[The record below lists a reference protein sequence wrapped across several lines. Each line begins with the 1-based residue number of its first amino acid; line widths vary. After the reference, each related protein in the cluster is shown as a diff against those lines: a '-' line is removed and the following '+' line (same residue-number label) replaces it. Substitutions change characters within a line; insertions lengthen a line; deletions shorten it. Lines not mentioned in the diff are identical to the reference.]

1 VVAVIRYA
9 HRVGDAIDERELFV
23 QGPVVIFKWRN
34 AAGWPVEYASANAV
48 EVFGHGADDF
58 VSGRVSYGAVLHP
71 DDAPR
76 VAREVEVGTASG
88 ARGWAHEHYRVL
100 HKDGSV
106 RWLYDYT
113 RVVRD
118 AAGAV
123 THYLGYVI
131 DISERI
137 AAEDEARELERRLLH
152 AQKLESLG
160 LLAGGVAHD
169 FNNLLTGI
177 LGQASLA
184 RQQLATVPSEFRRA
198 LDQIEGLA
206 RRASG
211 LTRQLLAYSG
221 KGRFVIEPI
230 ELGAVVRELA
240 PMFGVIVPKAAQLV
254 VEVDPAATVI
264 MGDRSQIEQV
274 VMNLITNAAEALDD
288 GPGTISVRV
297 SRVARADQPPQVV
310 LEVDDTGRGM
320 DPDTAARVF
329 DPFFTTKGAGRGL
342 GMSAVL
348 GIVRAHHGR
357 IEVASR
363 PGHGTR
369 FRVECPA
376 LDVAV
381 APTPPT
387 PAEAP
392 RGPRGTIL
400 VVDDEAAIRAS
411 VSAILGYLGYQV
423 IQAADGA
430 AAVEIIERGVP
441 VTAALVD
448 MTMPVLSGPDTAQA
462 LARLAP
468 ELAIVMTSGYSE
480 EAAALQ
486 LGEIRVGGFLQK
498 PFGLDELARALDQ
511 AMNR

>member
-1 VVAVIRYA
+1 M
-9 HRVGDAIDERELFV
+9 GDELDEREIFV
-23 QGPVVIFKWRN
+23 EGPVVIFKWRN

-58 VSGRVSYGAVLHP
+58 VSGRVSYGEVLHP
-71 DDAPR
+71 DDAGR
-76 VAREVEVGTASG
+76 VGREVAAGTASG

-113 RVVRD
+113 RVIRD
-118 AAGAV
+118 AAGAA

-137 AAEDEARELERRLLH
+137 AAEEEARELERRLLH

-184 RQQLATVPSEFRRA
+184 RQQLANVPGEFRRA

-221 KGRFVIEPI
+221 KGRFVIEPVD
-230 ELGAVVRELA
+230 LGAVVRELA
-240 PMFGVIVPKAAQLV
+240 PMLMVVVPKAARL
-254 VEVDPAATVI
+254 EVDADGPTVI
-264 MGDRSQIEQV
+264 MGDRSQVEQV
-274 VMNLITNAAEALDD
+274 VMNLITNAAEALDG
-288 GPGTISVRV
+288 GPGEIVARV
-297 SRVARADQPPQVV
+297 SRIARADEPPQVV
-310 LEVDDTGRGM
+310 LEVRDTGRGM
-320 DPDTAARVF
+320 TAETVARVF

-348 GIVRAHHGR
+348 GIVRSHHGR
-357 IEVASR
+357 IEVASQ
-363 PGHGTR
+363 PGEGTG
-369 FRVECPA
+369 FRVEFPA
-376 LDVAV
+376 LDADVAT
-381 APTPPT
+381 ASSPR
-387 PAEAP
+387 AEEP
-392 RGPRGTIL
+392 DGPRGTVL

-411 VSAILGYLGYQV
+411 VAAILGYLGYEV
-423 IQAADGA
+423 IQAEDGA
-430 AAVEIIERGVP
+430 AAVAIVERGVP
-441 VTAALVD
+441 ITAALVD

-462 LARLAP
+462 LIRLAP
-468 ELAIVMTSGYSE
+468 DLAIVMTSGYSE
-480 EAAALQ
+480 EAATLQ
-486 LGEIRVGGFLQK
+486 LGEFRVGGFLQK
-498 PFGLDELARALDQ
+498 PFGLDELAQALARAL
-511 AMNR
+511 NR

>member
-254 VEVDPAATVI
+254 VEVDPGATVI

-288 GPGTISVRV
+288 APAAASACRRCSASSAPTTGGSRSPAAPATAPASASSVRRST
-297 SRVARADQPPQVV
+297 SRSRPRRPRRPRRRAAP
-310 LEVDDTGRGM
+310 
-320 DPDTAARVF
+320 AARSWWS
-329 DPFFTTKGAGRGL
+329 TTRRR
-342 GMSAVL
+342 SAPAC
-348 GIVRAHHGR
+348 RRSSATSATR
-357 IEVASR
+357 SSR
-363 PGHGTR
+363 P
-369 FRVECPA
+369 
-376 LDVAV
+376 
-381 APTPPT
+381 PT
-387 PAEAP
+387 ARP
-392 RGPRGTIL
+392 RSRSSSAGCRSPRRWST
-400 VVDDEAAIRAS
+400 
-411 VSAILGYLGYQV
+411 
-423 IQAADGA
+423 
-430 AAVEIIERGVP
+430 
-441 VTAALVD
+441 
-448 MTMPVLSGPDTAQA
+448 
-462 LARLAP
+462 
-468 ELAIVMTSGYSE
+468 
-480 EAAALQ
+480 
-486 LGEIRVGGFLQK
+486 
-498 PFGLDELARALDQ
+498 
-511 AMNR
+511 

>member
-1 VVAVIRYA
+1 M
-9 HRVGDAIDERELFV
+9 GDELDERELFV
-23 QGPVVIFKWRN
+23 HGPVVIFKWRN
-34 AAGWPVEYASANAV
+34 AAGWPVEYASANAI
-48 EVFGHGADDF
+48 EVFGHSADDF
-58 VSGRVSYGAVLHP
+58 VSGRVSYGEVLHP
-71 DDAPR
+71 DDAGR
-76 VAREVEVGTASG
+76 VGREVAAGTASG

-100 HKDGSV
+100 HRDGSV

-113 RVVRD
+113 RVIRD
-118 AAGAV
+118 AAGAA

-184 RQQLATVPSEFRRA
+184 RQQLAQVPGEFRHA
-198 LDQIEGLA
+198 LEQIEGLA

-221 KGRFVIEPI
+221 KGQFVIEPVA
-230 ELGAVVRELA
+230 LGAVVSELA
-240 PMFGVIVPKAAQLV
+240 PMLTVVVPKAARL
-254 VEVDPAATVI
+254 EVDVADGPTVI
-264 MGDRSQIEQV
+264 MGDRSQLEQV
-274 VMNLITNAAEALDD
+274 VMNLITNAAEALDG
-288 GPGTISVRV
+288 GPGEIVARV
-297 SRVARADQPPQVV
+297 SRIARADQPPHVV
-310 LEVDDTGRGM
+310 LEVRDTGRGM
-320 DPDTAARVF
+320 TTDTAARMF

-348 GIVRAHHGR
+348 GIVRSHHGR
-357 IEVASR
+357 IEVASQ
-363 PGHGTR
+363 PGDGTG
-369 FRVECPA
+369 FRLEFPA
-376 LDVAV
+376 HDAEVAT
-381 APTPPT
+381 TPP
-387 PAEAP
+387 PRAEEP
-392 RGPRGTIL
+392 DGPRGTVL

-411 VSAILGYLGYQV
+411 VSAILGYLGYDV
-423 IQAADGA
+423 IQAEDGA
-430 AAVEIIERGVP
+430 AAVAIVERGVP
-441 VTAALVD
+441 LAAALVD

-468 ELAIVMTSGYSE
+468 GLAIVMTSGYSE

-498 PFGLDELARALDQ
+498 PFGLDELAQALARALH
-511 AMNR
+511 R